1 MDRAIVESASLLGLS
16 SLKEEQTQCIKEFIK
31 GRDVFAILPTGYGKT
46 FCYSTLPAAFDI
58 FQKRAEGN
66 KAIII
71 VVSPLTALICDQVR
85 DLLDRNVSAGYLCS
99 DSTADVK
106 KKVTNGEYAVVFMG
120 PEQLVDKWRSLFTN
134 TVYKTRLVGLIV
146 DEAHCVIKW

>member
-1 MDRAIVESASLLGLS
+1 MDRAIIESARLLGLP

-58 FQKRAEGN
+58 FQKRTEGN

-85 DLLDRNVSAGYLCS
+85 DLLDRNVFVRYLGS
-99 DSTADVK
+99 DSAADV
-106 KKVTNGEYAVVFMG
+106 KVTNGAVFMG